1 MKCRDC
7 NHRIEV
13 YLTGQ
18 AGIGLF
24 QASSC
29 GQDMNWKLV
38 EPDIDR
44 ECEYGIPV
52 KEGADEL
59 SGILSEVPH
68 TAV

>member
-7 NHRIEV
+7 DHRIEV

-29 GQDMNWKLV
+29 GQDANWKLV

-44 ECEYGIPV
+44 ECDKSIPV
-52 KEGADEL
+52 KAESKEI
-59 SGILSEVPH
+59 SGV
-68 TAV
+68 TK